1 MSREYWIVVRDHF
14 LDNSDPV
21 KCLQPV
27 QLFQEWVRLRPGCN
41 TPGGLEWLAAG
52 CFGPS
57 PGSSGSILDENF
69 AAMLIDPQMRG
80 M

>member
-1 MSREYWIVVRDHF
+1 MGKEYWIVVRDHF
-14 LDNSDPV
+14 LDNSDPA

-57 PGSSGSILDENF
+57 PGSNEEHIG
-69 AAMLIDPQMRG
+69 
-80 M
+80 